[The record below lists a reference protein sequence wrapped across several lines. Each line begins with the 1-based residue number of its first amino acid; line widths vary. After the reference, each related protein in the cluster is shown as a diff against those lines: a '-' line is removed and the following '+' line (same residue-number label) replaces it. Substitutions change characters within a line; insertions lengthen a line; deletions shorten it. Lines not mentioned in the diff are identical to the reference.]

1 MAKRP
6 KQTNLPM
13 VRVES
18 TVVGQQMATVYH
30 VPALKPKAPGPWCS
44 EADKLAW
51 TDAATGLPCI
61 IRRSTRGFLCGYVA
75 VGPGHPLFGFR
86 GDAVPAGIVTAHGGL
101 DYASP
106 CDHRAPEETSI
117 CHVADRDTA
126 REGVDQW
133 WFGFSCG
140 QITDLIPGDGA
151 HAGEAQQLGLDQEY
165 RDERYLFNQC
175 TGLASQ
181 LAAAA
186 DRQTGLIAVRPR
198 GNRGREQRR

>member
-13 VRVES
+13 VRAERAVF
-18 TVVGQQMATVYH
+18 GQQMAMVYH
-30 VPALKPKAPGPWCS
+30 VPALKPRAPGPWRC

-51 TDAATGLPCI
+51 TDAATGLQCI
-61 IRRSTRGFLCGYVA
+61 IRRSARGFLCGYVA
-75 VGPGHPLFGFR
+75 VGADHPLFGFR
-86 GDAVPAGIVTAHGGL
+86 GDAVPAGIVTVHGGL

-117 CHVADRDTA
+117 CDVPDRHA
-126 REGVDQW
+126 PREGIDQW

-140 QITDLIPGDGA
+140 QVTDLIPGDDA
-151 HAGEAQQLGLDQEY
+151 HTGEAQQLGLDQEY
-165 RDERYLFNQC
+165 RDERYLFEQC
-175 TGLASQ
+175 TGLAAQ

-186 DRQTGLIAVRPR
+186 ERQARPIANHPR
-198 GNRGREQRR
+198 RKREREQRR